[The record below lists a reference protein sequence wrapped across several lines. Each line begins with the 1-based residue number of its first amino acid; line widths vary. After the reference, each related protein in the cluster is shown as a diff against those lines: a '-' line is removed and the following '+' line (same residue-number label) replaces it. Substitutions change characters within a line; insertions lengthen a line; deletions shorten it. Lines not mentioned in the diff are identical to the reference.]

1 MCVLP
6 QQKIERKKG
15 NELRD
20 GKKEMNK
27 EMECVK
33 KSVIN
38 SEIGKIQCMCVCI
51 YIYIYIYVYIYIYI
65 YHIYISYI

>member
-38 SEIGKIQCMCVCI
+38 SEIGKIQCMCV
-51 YIYIYIYVYIYIYI
+51 YIYIYISYIYFIYMIYIYEI
-65 YHIYISYI
+65 HE

>member
-38 SEIGKIQCMCVCI
+38 SDIGKIQCMCVYIYIIYIFHI
-51 YIYIYIYVYIYIYI
+51 YIYI
-65 YHIYISYI
+65 

>member
-6 QQKIERKKG
+6 QQKIETKKG

-38 SEIGKIQCMCVCI
+38 SEIGKIQCM
-51 YIYIYIYVYIYIYI
+51 
-65 YHIYISYI
+65 

>member
-38 SEIGKIQCMCVCI
+38 SEIGKIQCMCV
-51 YIYIYIYVYIYIYI
+51 YI
-65 YHIYISYI
+65 